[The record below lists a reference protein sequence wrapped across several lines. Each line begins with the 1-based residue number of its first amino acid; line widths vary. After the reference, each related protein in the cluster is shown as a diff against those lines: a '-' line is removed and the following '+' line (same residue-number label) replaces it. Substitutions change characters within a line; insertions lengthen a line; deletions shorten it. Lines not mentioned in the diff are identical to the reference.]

1 MKERQITPQQKAF
14 ADYFLELGNMEQAA
28 IKAGYSP
35 RYARGN
41 AHKLVT
47 KPYIK
52 EYVNEGLRKQEEER
66 KKEGQIK
73 LNADLVDKLLEIF
86 NGDVIKMKKNIERV
100 LTKEYLIDDLTEEE
114 MKSLLRRKPIDET
127 TRYAVMKRAGFKCQ
141 CCGEKPNKDNDV
153 VLHIDHI
160 IPYSLGGKDTI
171 DNLQVL
177 CLKCNESKKNNF
189 IDNHNIGWEGDNVG

>member
-1 MKERQITPQQKAF
+1 MKEVLTEKQKRF
-14 ADYFLELGNMEQAA
+14 CDYYLETGNATEAA
-28 IKAGYSP
+28 RKAGYK
-35 RYARGN
+35 GN
-41 AHKLVT
+41 NLNRVASENLT